1 MGLFYNIHV
10 FFVDMVS
17 TQLVLSNM
25 IKGLVMLG
33 IIIEYSRS
41 TLMVYLNGVD
51 LGSWIWI

>member
-1 MGLFYNIHV
+1 MGLFYNTHV
-10 FFVDMVS
+10 FFVDTVS

-25 IKGLVMLG
+25 IKGPVMLG
-33 IIIEYSRS
+33 VIIEYSRS